1 MANSC
6 LKVNGC
12 FYLEINPKYTKD
24 LVAFIKTSTFKDIEV
39 RNDIFGK
46 NRMLKAVKS

>member
-1 MANSC
+1 
-6 LKVNGC
+6 L
-12 FYLEINPKYTKD
+12 YLEVNPKFEED
-24 LVAFIKTSTFKDIEV
+24 LLTFIKTATFKDIEV